1 MLCKVQEPATCSNNS
16 AAHGHPR
23 LRCSKGLP
31 ALHAMVQAN
40 WTVFVHDVTG
50 RLQGLLKLALHA
62 DRWGCTG
69 GSPREDIASCP
80 CDKRTLRVCVPS
92 PDSGRLPVLDKPET
106 SCPVPCASESM
117 LSLVRTPLDFEG
129 TFSFE
134 SRFFDSRRHPEIPP
148 KPGSET
154 AATRNLRTV
163 RLHTGLQSFLQVF
176 ERPALQCLSR
186 YSMIPVKLSVKDCG
200 YLPEPSQMSGSW
212 KARAVSQDP
221 H

>member
-1 MLCKVQEPATCSNNS
+1 MLCKVQEPATCCNNS
-16 AAHGHPR
+16 VAHGHPG

-92 PDSGRLPVLDKPET
+92 PDSRRLPVLDKPET
-106 SCPVPCASESM
+106 SCPAPCASESM
-117 LSLVRTPLDFEG
+117 LSLVRTPLEFEG

-134 SRFFDSRRHPEIPP
+134 SRFSTPGGIRRFRRSLAP
-148 KPGSET
+148 KQRQRAISGQCGCTLACSPSCKS
-154 AATRNLRTV
+154 LKD
-163 RLHTGLQSFLQVF
+163 LHYN
-176 ERPALQCLSR
+176 A
-186 YSMIPVKLSVKDCG
+186 
-200 YLPEPSQMSGSW
+200 
-212 KARAVSQDP
+212 
-221 H
+221 